1 MKVEGCSNPGLSFTQ
16 KYKKAII
23 NIFDFL
29 HDDCTPGKYDYSVFQ
44 NLISSSISSDN
55 SEIRMIIPFLIK
67 LGVINH
73 ENIIKGGSRIRE
85 IIVNNSLFTLE
96 GICFISFFKIELKI
110 DNLSEE
116 QQLIVKR
123 IYAKFGVILF
133 NYLLVS
139 DDEIYRD
146 LYSFLKKYETVDKN
160 EFFILTDCRKK
171 DRMGMLDNIIN
182 NYRSKIISPNDIEPI
197 SNINSFQYITSF
209 LLQLNILKKNHD
221 DTLSLSYL
229 IKKMEGMTMQKD
241 NSKVLTSILNDVNQL
256 KTSLEKVNTNNNDTS
271 GNGYN
276 KIFYGIPGCGKSY
289 KIDAMLNHKPEFVDE
304 AIKNKI
310 VKKADESDIIRTT
323 FYLDYSNSDFIGQ
336 IYPCVEKVEVSN
348 DDGSVDYKSIVTY
361 KRIPGPFTKALLR
374 AYQHLIDK
382 DKSQVYL
389 IIEEINRGNAAAIFG
404 DTFQLLDRKNGD
416 SEYPI
421 NNEFIESYLK
431 ENLDNIESLPS
442 SYNLEKIMIP
452 HNLTIFAT
460 MNTSD
465 QNVFPLDTAFKRR
478 WNRERITND
487 WGKVGHIKG
496 MYIPYTDITW
506 ENFAKTINKEMIS
519 QSIKKDAPISEDKQM
534 GAYFASEDMLTD
546 GPMEKDDVKL
556 SNFENNILD
565 YLYNDVT
572 KFDHSILFE
581 KQLNSIDNIY
591 ERINLYIDAINET
604 GAEQA
609 ESKCVFNK
617 VFVDEITEQMLGF
630 VTKADDS
637 DD

>member
-1 MKVEGCSNPGLSFTQ
+1 MAFSPFARFRNFTLDNL
-16 KYKKAII
+16 KSLLEMYPEAFDSMDWDEMGNIIESRYKGYKKTSYQQACQFGLEDKSDKKYRIQNYLYNFDESNLRKYIEFWACTYYAPNPYVYSNDEAIL
-23 NIFDFL
+23 IFCEISKKIL
-29 HDDCTPGKYDYSVFQ
+29 ESPNLELDYY
-44 NLISSSISSDN
+44 
-55 SEIRMIIPFLIK
+55 
-67 LGVINH
+67 
-73 ENIIKGGSRIRE
+73 
-85 IIVNNSLFTLE
+85 
-96 GICFISFFKIELKI
+96 SFF
-110 DNLSEE
+110 NH
-116 QQLIVKR
+116 
-123 IYAKFGVILF
+123 VIGGK
-133 NYLLVS
+133 S
-139 DDEIYRD
+139 DD
-146 LYSFLKKYETVDKN
+146 
-160 EFFILTDCRKK
+160 IL
-171 DRMGMLDNIIN
+171 
-182 NYRSKIISPNDIEPI
+182 
-197 SNINSFQYITSF
+197 
-209 LLQLNILKKNHD
+209 LNILKSYCSPLKYKKIGETHYLYIDED
-221 DTLSLSYL
+221 DR
-229 IKKMEGMTMQKD
+229 
-241 NSKVLTSILNDVNQL
+241 
-256 KTSLEKVNTNNNDTS
+256 TSLENKIKFIEDEFPIIDSSSRKLFFDRYTYKEFCKYYKLENEEDHRKSHTNFANQI
-271 GNGYN
+271 GFN

-310 VKKADESDIIRTT
+310 AKKADESDIIRTT

-336 IYPCVEKVEVSN
+336 IYPCVEKVEVNN

-361 KRIPGPFTKALLR
+361 KRIPGPFTKALLQ

-382 DKSQVYL
+382 DNSQVYL

-421 NNEFIESYLK
+421 NNEFIESYLR
-431 ENLDNIESLPS
+431 ENLENIEKLPS
-442 SYNLEKIMIP
+442 NYNLERIMIP

-487 WGKVGHIKG
+487 WENVGHIKD
-496 MYIPYTDITW
+496 MYVPYTDITW

-534 GAYFASEDMLTD
+534 GAYFANEDMLTD
-546 GPMEKDDVKL
+546 KSYSEKIKKNISLDKDLEKL
-556 SNFENNILD
+556 NNFENNILD

-591 ERINLYIDAINET
+591 ERINLYIDAINDT

-617 VFVDEITEQMLGF
+617 VFVDEITEKMLGF
-630 VTKADDS
+630 VTKADDG

>member
-1 MKVEGCSNPGLSFTQ
+1 MISKEYKIVEDNLNSIGISLKSE
-16 KYKKAII
+16 
-23 NIFDFL
+23 
-29 HDDCTPGKYDYSVFQ
+29 YDGF
-44 NLISSSISSDN
+44 
-55 SEIRMIIPFLIK
+55 
-67 LGVINH
+67 
-73 ENIIKGGSRIRE
+73 
-85 IIVNNSLFTLE
+85 IV
-96 GICFISFFKIELKI
+96 KELKASNTLDEGRTTNQTHI
-110 DNLSEE
+110 AITGEQMDLFPYIRAVGYFDNEYNN
-116 QQLIVKR
+116 QDP
-123 IYAKFGVILF
+123 
-133 NYLLVS
+133 N
-139 DDEIYRD
+139 
-146 LYSFLKKYETVDKN
+146 LKKYYVLQIPVYMHQDNLIYLGYNCN
-160 EFFILTDCRKK
+160 EHEKKVYVSVVRSRRDGAADQIQMSMINLDSPDFVSFRK
-171 DRMGMLDNIIN
+171 
-182 NYRSKIISPNDIEPI
+182 YCHTND
-197 SNINSFQYITSF
+197 F
-209 LLQLNILKKNHD
+209 LIILKRKSEVLYDFYAIKAENVSDELKKLNNHFYKESTNTVVKFD
-221 DTLSLSYL
+221 QVVEQNNAFND
-229 IKKMEGMTMQKD
+229 
-241 NSKVLTSILNDVNQL
+241 SI
-256 KTSLEKVNTNNNDTS
+256 
-271 GNGYN
+271 GFN

-304 AIKNKI
+304 SIKNKI
-310 VKKADESDIIRTT
+310 VKKANESDIIRTT

-336 IYPCVEKVEVSN
+336 IYPCVEKVEVNN

-382 DKSQVYL
+382 DNSQVYL
-389 IIEEINRGNAAAIFG
+389 IIEEINRGNATAIFG

-431 ENLDNIESLPS
+431 ENLDNIESLPP

-487 WGKVGHIKG
+487 WENVGHIKD
-496 MYIPYTDITW
+496 MYVPYTD
-506 ENFAKTINKEMIS
+506 MIS
-519 QSIKKDAPISEDKQM
+519 QSINKDAPISEDKQM
-534 GAYFASEDMLTD
+534 GAYFANEDMLTD
-546 GPMEKDDVKL
+546 EPMEKDDVKL

-630 VTKADDS
+630 VTKADDN

>member
-1 MKVEGCSNPGLSFTQ
+1 
-16 KYKKAII
+16 
-23 NIFDFL
+23 
-29 HDDCTPGKYDYSVFQ
+29 
-44 NLISSSISSDN
+44 
-55 SEIRMIIPFLIK
+55 
-67 LGVINH
+67 
-73 ENIIKGGSRIRE
+73 
-85 IIVNNSLFTLE
+85 
-96 GICFISFFKIELKI
+96 
-110 DNLSEE
+110 
-116 QQLIVKR
+116 
-123 IYAKFGVILF
+123 
-133 NYLLVS
+133 
-139 DDEIYRD
+139 
-146 LYSFLKKYETVDKN
+146 
-160 EFFILTDCRKK
+160 
-171 DRMGMLDNIIN
+171 
-182 NYRSKIISPNDIEPI
+182 
-197 SNINSFQYITSF
+197 
-209 LLQLNILKKNHD
+209 
-221 DTLSLSYL
+221 
-229 IKKMEGMTMQKD
+229 MTMQID

-256 KTSLEKVNTNNNDTS
+256 KTSLEKVNTNNNDIS
-271 GNGYN
+271 GIGYN

-336 IYPCVEKVEVSN
+336 IYPCVEKVEVN
-348 DDGSVDYKSIVTY
+348 NEEGPVDYKSIVTY

-374 AYQHLIDK
+374 AYQHLIDE
-382 DKSQVYL
+382 DNSQVYL

-421 NNEFIESYLK
+421 NNEFIESYLR
-431 ENLDNIESLPS
+431 ENLENIENLPS
-442 SYNLEKIMIP
+442 NYNLERIMIP

-487 WGKVGHIKG
+487 WGKVGHIKD

-506 ENFAKTINKEMIS
+506 ENFAKTINEEMIS